1 MFVGFDRHATSEHLL
16 VAIIE
21 ALCKAGHSVHIIQK
35 NTEGPLP
42 VIPETLSGYP
52 VTTDLIPFKPADKGN
67 LIARYLTEMK
77 YVRQCKEKIKAG
89 YDAVFIQSNYVAG
102 FAVNAI
108 RRKMPDV
115 PVTFNVQDVFPYN
128 AMYSGKVGKKSV
140 IFKTLAFLQRR
151 GYKRSNRIIT
161 ISEDMK
167 ETLVSDGTP
176 AGKIEVIYNWSYRDE
191 PYKDVDISP
200 VEHMFNKDYFN
211 VTYAGN
217 IGVMQNVELI
227 VEAARILKD
236 EKGIWFNIVGNGLYK
251 EKLQSMVAENGIT
264 NISFW
269 TLLPPELSPAVY
281 CASDVNV
288 IPLVKNAYKT
298 ALPSKTATCLAC
310 PTPVVFAIGKESV
323 FCQKA
328 VKGADCRSIDA
339 NRPDELVDAILKLR
353 GGEHHL
359 DTGDFFEKYCSV
371 SLNSMKY
378 AEIITQTNG
387 RQTD

>member
-16 VAIIE
+16 VAVIE

-42 VIPETLSGYP
+42 VIPEKLSGYQ
-52 VTTDLIPFKPADKGN
+52 VTTDVIPFQPADKGN
-67 LIARYLTEMK
+67 LIARYLTELK
-77 YVRQCKEKIKAG
+77 YVRQCKKVIKAG

-128 AMYSGKVGKKSV
+128 AMYSGKVSKKSIV
-140 IFKTLAFLQRR
+140 FKTLAFLQRR
-151 GYKRSNRIIT
+151 GYKRSDSIIT

-176 AGKIEVIYNWSYRDE
+176 ENKIEVIYNWSYQDD

-200 VEHMFNKDYFN
+200 VEHMFNKEYFN

-217 IGVMQNVELI
+217 IGVMQNVELV
-227 VEAARILKD
+227 VEAARLLKD
-236 EKGIWFNIVGNGLYK
+236 DKDIWFHIVGGGLYK
-251 EKLQSMVAENGIT
+251 EKLQALAAEYEIT

-269 TLLPPELSPAVY
+269 PLQPPELSPAVY
-281 CASDVNV
+281 SASDVNV
-288 IPLVKNAYKT
+288 IPLVKDAYKT

-310 PTPVVFAIGKESV
+310 QTPVVLAIGKESV
-323 FCQKA
+323 FGQKA
-328 VKGADCRSIDA
+328 VKGANCRLIDA
-339 NRPDELVDAILKLR
+339 NRADELVDVILKLK
-353 GGEHHL
+353 GWDPHP
-359 DTGDFFEKYCSV
+359 DTGDFFTKYCSV
-371 SLNSMKY
+371 SLNSGKY
-378 AEIITQTNG
+378 AEIITNTNG
-387 RQTD
+387 R

>member
-1 MFVGFDRHATSEHLL
+1 MFNGFDRHATSEHLL
-16 VAIIE
+16 TAVIE

-42 VIPETLSGYP
+42 VIPEKLSGYP
-52 VTTDLIPFKPADKGN
+52 VTTDVIPFQPADKGN

-77 YVRQCKEKIKAG
+77 YVRQCGKVIKAG

-102 FAVNAI
+102 FALNAI

-115 PVTFNVQDVFPYN
+115 PVTLNVQDVFPYN
-128 AMYSGKVGKKSV
+128 AMYSGKVSKKSIV
-140 IFKTLAFLQRR
+140 FKTLAFLQRR
-151 GYKRSNRIIT
+151 GYKRSTSIIT

-176 AGKIEVIYNWSYRDE
+176 ADKIKVIYNWSYQDE

-200 VEHMFNKDYFN
+200 VGHIFNKEYFN

-236 EKGIWFNIVGNGLYK
+236 EKDVWFHIIGNGLYK
-251 EKLQSMVAENGIT
+251 ERLQTMAAEKEIT

-269 TLLPPELSPAVY
+269 PLQPPELSPAVY
-281 CASDVNV
+281 SASDVNV
-288 IPLVKNAYKT
+288 IPLVKETYKT

-310 PTPVVFAIGKESV
+310 PTPVVLAIGKKSV
-323 FCQKA
+323 FGQKA
-328 VKGADCRSIDA
+328 VKGANCRLIDA
-339 NRPDELVDAILKLR
+339 NRADELVDVILKLK
-353 GGEHHL
+353 GWDPHP
-359 DTGDFFEKYCSV
+359 DTGDFFTKYCSISV
-371 SLNSMKY
+371 NSKKY
-378 AEIITQTNG
+378 ADIITGANE
-387 RQTD
+387 R